1 MIRGSI
7 LQTFFS
13 FDLRWNVFSGA
24 QLIEK
29 SGIFERE
36 ISSQFY
42 RKQYD
47 DIHTLHWP
55 NVKLCTNFHKK

>member
-29 SGIFERE
+29 SGIFENGNLEPTTRE
-36 ISSQFY
+36 HLSKAI
-42 RKQYD
+42 
-47 DIHTLHWP
+47 
-55 NVKLCTNFHKK
+55 